1 MLLTYGPNPAD
12 AMRRIAYHVDRVI
25 RGAWPADLPMERPT
39 CFELTINQK
48 TAATLGIKFPG
59 AILARADA
67 VVE

>member
-1 MLLTYGPNPAD
+1 M
-12 AMRRIAYHVDRVI
+12 
-25 RGAWPADLPMERPT
+25 
-39 CFELTINQK
+39 NQK

>member
-1 MLLTYGPNPAD
+1 VLLTYGPNPAD
-12 AMRRIAYHVDRVI
+12 ATRRVAYYVDKVI
-25 RGAWPADLPMERPT
+25 RGARLADLPMERPT
-39 CFELTINQK
+39 RFELTINQK

>member
-1 MLLTYGPNPAD
+1 
-12 AMRRIAYHVDRVI
+12 MRRIAYHVDRVI
-25 RGAWPADLPMERPT
+25 GGAWPADLPMERPT
-39 CFELTINQK
+39 CFELTVNQK